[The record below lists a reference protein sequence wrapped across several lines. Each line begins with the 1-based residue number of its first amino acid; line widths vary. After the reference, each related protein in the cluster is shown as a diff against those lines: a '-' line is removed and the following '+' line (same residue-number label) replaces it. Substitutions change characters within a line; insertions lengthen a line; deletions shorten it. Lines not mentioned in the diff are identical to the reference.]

1 MMDPNIFPYLIIVLM
16 IVLMI
21 VSNLLI
27 LYIKGYSNEKGK
39 NLATKEDIEDITRK
53 IENVKVELQHSYSQ
67 KRELVEKHKFA
78 LIDFLEQFNKWVGY
92 SMREISVVDN
102 IFEVDPIRKVIT
114 EIYKQKNLVEKSF

>member
-1 MMDPNIFPYLIIVLM
+1 M

-53 IENVKVELQHSYSQ
+53 KEE
-67 KRELVEKHKFA
+67 EA
-78 LIDFLEQFNKWVGY
+78 A
-92 SMREISVVDN
+92 
-102 IFEVDPIRKVIT
+102 
-114 EIYKQKNLVEKSF
+114 